1 MAMQKESKGGGL
13 VMGIRE
19 GVFKTVALGVRGRED
34 HRKRQ
39 ASKRPFC
46 FQLSPVISLFT
57 TEKPLCFPVEG
68 KQ

>member
-1 MAMQKESKGGGL
+1 
-13 VMGIRE
+13 MGIRE